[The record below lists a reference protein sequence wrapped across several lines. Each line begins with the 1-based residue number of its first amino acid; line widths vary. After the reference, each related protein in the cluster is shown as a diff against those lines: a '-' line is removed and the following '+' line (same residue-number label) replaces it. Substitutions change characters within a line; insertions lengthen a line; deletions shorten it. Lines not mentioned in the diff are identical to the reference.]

1 MTVAGANARALA
13 GAVIT
18 QVVRDGRSLSQVLPA
33 QLDQAADA
41 DRALVQELSYGVLR
55 WRLRLE
61 AILRQLLKQAPKRKD
76 QDIVSLLWVGL
87 YQLTYTD
94 IAAHAAVHET
104 VEAVRATGKR
114 WAVALANAVLRNYQR
129 QRAGLEQNADR
140 RVEDRY
146 AHPAWLVECLRV
158 DWPEDWERILNANN
172 QRPPLVLRVNA
183 RRHSVSDYSAELT
196 AAGMAHHVLPHAEHG
211 VVLERAV
218 AVERLPGFADGAV
231 SVQDAAAQLAAPLL
245 AASPGMRVLDVCA
258 APGGKAA
265 HILERAEVALT
276 AVDIDASRAVRITE
290 NLQRLGV
297 SAQVLAGD
305 AAQPAQWWDGQPYQ
319 RILLDAP
326 CSATGVIR
334 RHPDIKSLR
343 RAADIDA
350 LAAMQLQLLDA
361 VWPLLD
367 VGGLMLYA
375 TCSVLRREND
385 AQIAAFLQRHV
396 DARLVPLPGDW
407 GRATACG
414 RQILPGSAD
423 TAAADPGMDGFFY
436 ASVIKLP

>member
-1 MTVAGANARALA
+1 MTASSANARAVA

-18 QVVRDGRSLSQVLPA
+18 QVVRDGRSLSQVLPS
-33 QLDQAADA
+33 QLDQVADA

-61 AILRQLLKQAPKRKD
+61 AILRQLLKQAPKRKN
-76 QDIVSLLWVGL
+76 QDVVSLLWVGL

-129 QRAGLEQNADR
+129 QRAELENTADR
-140 RVEDRY
+140 RAEDRY
-146 AHPAWLVECLRV
+146 AHPAWLVERLRA
-158 DWPEDWERILNANN
+158 DWPADWERILAANN

-183 RRHSVSDYSAELT
+183 RRRNVSDYSAELT
-196 AAGMAHHVLPHAEHG
+196 AAGMAHRCLSYAEQGVL
-211 VVLERAV
+211 LERAV

-245 AASPGMRVLDVCA
+245 AAEAGMRVLDVCA

-265 HILERAEVALT
+265 HILERADVVLT
-276 AVDIDASRAVRITE
+276 AVDIDPARVARITE
-290 NLQRLGV
+290 NFQRLGV

-305 AAQPAQWWDGQPYQ
+305 AAQPVQWWDGQPYQ

-350 LAAMQLQLLDA
+350 LAATQQQLLDA
-361 VWPLLD
+361 VWPLLE

-375 TCSVLRREND
+375 TCSVLHREND
-385 AQIAAFLQRHV
+385 AQIEAFLQRHA
-396 DARLVPLPGDW
+396 DARLAPLDADW
-407 GRATACG
+407 GRETSCG
-414 RQILPGSAD
+414 RQILPGTAD
-423 TAAADPGMDGFFY
+423 QAATDPGMDGFYY